1 MQTLQRMLDLAAT
14 RGLQVIVLTC
24 TPSDYRALGAHECPL
39 TPPVRVAAEARTPG
53 KPAPSPDG
61 ESTADTPANLDETT
75 GAVPVGPEAEQF
87 LAALRARGGSSG
99 NGALREALGWDET
112 TYDSV
117 KQALI
122 EAGTIIPGRGRG
134 GSVSIR
140 SECE

>member
-1 MQTLQRMLDLAAT
+1 LAAA
-14 RGLQVIVLTC
+14 
-24 TPSDYRALGAHECPL
+24 TPHRPTDRPQDH
-39 TPPVRVAAEARTPG
+39 
-53 KPAPSPDG
+53 
-61 ESTADTPANLDETT
+61 
-75 GAVPVGPEAEQF
+75 F
-87 LAALRARGGSSG
+87 LA
-99 NGALREALGWDET
+99 ALREALGWDET